1 MFEPQTMS
9 KLLIAASKDQLEA
22 VVRELYRHN
31 LFHIEDFV
39 ESDPK
44 GLEGCKIG
52 MPLPGASESS
62 SDLVRIRSIE
72 NTYGEIG
79 RAHV

>member
-1 MFEPQTMS
+1 MFEAHTMS
-9 KLLIAASKDQLEA
+9 RLLVAASKDQLEA

-31 LFHIEDFV
+31 VFDIEDFV
-39 ESDPK
+39 ESDAQ

-62 SDLVRIRSIE
+62 S
-72 NTYGEIG
+72 
-79 RAHV
+79 